1 MANRYVITDIHCNYY
16 QFILLS
22 ASLLLILIAI
32 GLMLPDISYG
42 FDSERSPALPLVWIA
57 VIFLLALPRAVSLKE
72 LTLFRLAHYEAHSL
86 TYGSPT
92 TIIDMELATINS
104 TTNLAR
110 KCLLAPLEIL
120 GISIF
125 TEAVQSNIGA
135 MVVII
140 PDKLSQLGKEVLDRW
155 LDLESHL
162 MTPDIQIPVFF
173 APAGEPLWREVYEG
187 VKANELVHASPFSL
201 RYLRFVASGYN
212 YALRTLSSE
221 GVQTPRV
228 LNNVTLLNLQGALE
242 GQNKNPT
249 ITLSAN
255 IDTFCSCPLQCFG
268 YRAGGGVASLLAI
281 ASLFS
286 RLYAEE
292 HSRPDFNLL
301 FLLTVGGGSNLNF
314 ISLKKAIESPDK
326 MKTSYLHV
334 HSKFS
339 ISLDDLSGKKL
350 YAHFVKTP
358 SEGTFGALFVNTLVA
373 NMREGGTQDREVNI
387 ATRKVNKL
395 SFDNQVWPHE
405 HFYLSRVVGTTL
417 SSNQEESS
425 LLSQSLLDREGAYEE
440 DYLYENTQAIAET
453 LAQLIY
459 RQETA
464 GTQTNVTYL
473 KGTHSIDKSFLRAIH
488 RFIYKYPRP
497 IQTLSSRHQLIVALQ
512 EWLAASSSEFDFAEV
527 EISQTEEGRY
537 EFYDELKVIA
547 EVSRVKPPIFDL
559 ILFLVVFAYLG
570 VLGGCMYWV
579 REWVGKLR
587 RKDKYN

>member
-1 MANRYVITDIHCNYY
+1 M
-16 QFILLS
+16 LS
-22 ASLLLILIAI
+22 V
-32 GLMLPDISYG
+32 ISYG
-42 FDSERSPALPLVWIA
+42 LSLDSERSAALPILWIG
-57 VIFLLALPRAVSLKE
+57 VILLLALPRAVSLKE
-72 LTLFRLAHYEAHSL
+72 LSLYRLAHYEAHSL
-86 TYGSPT
+86 AHGSPT
-92 TIIDMELATINS
+92 TLIDMELATINS

-125 TEAVQSNIGA
+125 TEVVQSNIGA

-140 PDKLSQLGKEVLDRW
+140 PDTLSQLGREALDRW
-155 LDLESHL
+155 LELESHL
-162 MTPDIQIPVFF
+162 MTPDVPIPVFF
-173 APAGEPLWREVYEG
+173 APSGEPIWRQVYEG

-201 RYLRFVASGYN
+201 RYLRFVTTEYN
-212 YALRTLSSE
+212 YALRTLSMQ
-221 GVQTPRV
+221 GAQAPKV
-228 LNNVTLLNLQGALE
+228 LKNVTLLNLQGALE
-242 GQNKNPT
+242 GQNNNPT

-255 IDTFCSCPLQCFG
+255 IDTFCSSPLQCFG

-286 RLYAEE
+286 RLYADEQ
-292 HSRPDFNLL
+292 SRPDFNLL
-301 FLLTVGGGSNLNF
+301 FLLTVGGGRNLNF
-314 ISLKKAIESPDK
+314 VSLKKAIESPDK

-339 ISLDDLSGKKL
+339 ISLDDLGGKRL

-358 SEGTFGALFVNTLVA
+358 SEGSFGALFVNTLEA
-373 NMREGGTQDREVNI
+373 NMREEETQDREVNI
-387 ATRKVNKL
+387 ITRKVNKL

-417 SSNQEESS
+417 SSNEEES

-440 DYLYENTQAIAET
+440 DYLYENTRAIAET

-459 RQETA
+459 TSRQ
-464 GTQTNVTYL
+464 GSGPSNVTYL
-473 KGTHSIDKSFLRAIH
+473 KGTHSIDRSFLKAIH
-488 RFIYKYPRP
+488 RFICKYARP
-497 IQTLSSRHQLIVALQ
+497 IQALSSKHQLILALQ
-512 EWLAASSSEFDFAEV
+512 DWLAASSSEFDFAEV
-527 EISQTEEGRY
+527 QISQTEEGRV

-559 ILFLVVFAYLG
+559 ILFLVVLVYLG

-579 REWVGKLR
+579 REWIGKL
-587 RKDKYN
+587 KKKEKYN